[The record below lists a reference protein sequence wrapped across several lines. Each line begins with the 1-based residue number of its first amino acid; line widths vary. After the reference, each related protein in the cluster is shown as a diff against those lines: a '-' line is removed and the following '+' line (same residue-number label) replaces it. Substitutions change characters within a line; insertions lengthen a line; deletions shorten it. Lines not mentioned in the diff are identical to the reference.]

1 MKNMNIKSG
10 SVSIIG
16 SGVIIPFDEN
26 ETVISFQLPDLS
38 HKVYD
43 LEIIFQFLKDSNR
56 EPSFELRDPLQGVDL
71 DEIDRMLEYSVSIYN
86 CDQSNTVSNE
96 EPLLLEDFSG
106 INLYLNFI
114 AKNEGGSGKKEIYYT
129 LYTSVAG

>member
-43 LEIIFQFLKDSNR
+43 LEIIFQFLKDSDR
-56 EPSFELRDPLQGVDL
+56 EPSFELIDPLQGEDL
-71 DEIDRMLEYSVSIYN
+71 DEIDRMLKYSVTVYN

-96 EPLLLEDFSG
+96 EPILLEDFSG
-106 INLYLNFI
+106 LHLYLNFI
-114 AKNEGGSGKKEIYYT
+114 AKKEGDQGKKEIYYT
-129 LYTSVAG
+129 LYTSAAG

>member
-43 LEIIFQFLKDSNR
+43 LEIIFQFLEDSDR
-56 EPSFELRDPLQGVDL
+56 EPSFELIDPLQGVDL
-71 DEIDRMLEYSVSIYN
+71 DEIDRMLNYSVIIYN

-96 EPLLLEDFSG
+96 EPILLEDFSG
-106 INLYLNFI
+106 LHLYLNFI
-114 AKNEGGSGKKEIYYT
+114 AKNEGDQGKKEIYYT
-129 LYTSVAG
+129 LYTSAAG

>member
-43 LEIIFQFLKDSNR
+43 LEIIFQFLEDSDR
-56 EPSFELRDPLQGVDL
+56 EPSFELIDPLQGVDL
-71 DEIDRMLEYSVSIYN
+71 DEIDRMLNYSVIVYN

-96 EPLLLEDFSG
+96 EPILLEDFSG
-106 INLYLNFI
+106 LHLYLNFI
-114 AKNEGGSGKKEIYYT
+114 AKNEGDQGKKEIYYT
-129 LYTSVAG
+129 LYTSAAG

>member
-43 LEIIFQFLKDSNR
+43 LEIIFQFLEDSDR
-56 EPSFELRDPLQGVDL
+56 EPSFELIDPLQGVDL
-71 DEIDRMLEYSVSIYN
+71 DEIDRMLNYSVIIYN

-96 EPLLLEDFSG
+96 EPILLEDFSG
-106 INLYLNFI
+106 LHLYLNFI
-114 AKNEGGSGKKEIYYT
+114 AKNEGDQGKKKIYYT
-129 LYTSVAG
+129 LYTSAAG